1 MSSLLYAKEGKIL
14 AKEYVEILIPN
25 SYFEDG
31 FALNKGNMV
40 EAFGIA
46 FIRSNKDSDIKLLN
60 APTILEFQLYDYE
73 TDHVT
78 VHGNKME
85 CFVMKY
91 MKDSYIFHQSI
102 PKEGTTAGAFL
113 NYVLSGKLPKSIN
126 YNKLI
131 DIWWK
136 NLEVAGFDYRVPS
149 KILEMILANMYRNPK
164 NFKQRYGQYYGKQT
178 NPTGFDYD
186 TGNVRDIVEGLS
198 TFSGIVYEDINRMIT
213 SGLTNTLDGVE
224 EQVSPLEKIIHY

>member
-1 MSSLLYAKEGKIL
+1 MEKLLYGKDGKVL
-14 AKEYVEILIPN
+14 AKQYLEILIPMI
-25 SYFEDG
+25 YFEDG
-31 FALNKGNMV
+31 FALNKGIAV

-46 FIRSNKDSDIKLLN
+46 FIRSNKDSDIHLLN
-60 APTILEFQLYDYE
+60 VPTVIEFKLYDYE
-73 TDHVT
+73 FDSVRI
-78 VHGNKME
+78 HGVSMQ
-85 CFVMKY
+85 CMIMKY
-91 MKDSYIFHQSI
+91 MKDAYVFHQTI

-136 NLEVAGFDYRVPS
+136 NLEISGFNYRVPS
-149 KILEMILANMYRNPK
+149 KILEMILANMYRDK
-164 NFKQRYGQYYGKQT
+164 SNFKRRYGQYYGKQSH
-178 NPTGFDYD
+178 PTGFDYD

-213 SGLTNTLDGVE
+213 SGLNNTLEGVE
-224 EQVSPLEKIIHY
+224 EQISPLEKIIHY